1 MLRQLVK
8 ADFARRTPAERKA
21 LVVELPEGAKV
32 SINSLYPTT
41 LPLATF
47 PPKLLKAFPDL
58 PPELEYRMVYR
69 ELILRDVEGN
79 YVVDIMPEVF
89 PIPK

>member
-1 MLRQLVK
+1 
-8 ADFARRTPAERKA
+8 
-21 LVVELPEGAKV
+21 
-32 SINSLYPTT
+32 
-41 LPLATF
+41 
-47 PPKLLKAFPDL
+47 L

-69 ELILRDVEGN
+69 HLILRDVEGN